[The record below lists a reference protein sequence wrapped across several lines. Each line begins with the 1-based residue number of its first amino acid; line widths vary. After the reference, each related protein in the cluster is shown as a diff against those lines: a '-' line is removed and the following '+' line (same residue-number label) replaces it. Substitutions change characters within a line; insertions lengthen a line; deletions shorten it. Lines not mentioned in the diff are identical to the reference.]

1 MSGQA
6 QGTVPT
12 NKIMDLYQA
21 EILEHYH
28 NPHNSGKLTNPTHER
43 CANNP
48 TCGDKICTTIAVIN
62 DHINDI
68 NFEGVGCAI
77 SQASASMITDKIK
90 GESVKYVL
98 SLTKDD
104 IIEMLGIEIGI
115 GRIRCALLGIETIQ
129 KALEF
134 GKIKNQ

>member
-1 MSGQA
+1 
-6 QGTVPT
+6 
-12 NKIMDLYQA
+12 MDLYQE

-28 NPHNSGKLTNPTHER
+28 NPHNRGVLDKPTHQR

-48 TCGDKICTTIAVIN
+48 TCGDKICVTIVVIN

-68 NFEGVGCAI
+68 NFEGEGCAI
-77 SQASASMITDKIK
+77 SQAATSMITDEIK
-90 GESVKYVL
+90 GKSVQETL
-98 SLTKDD
+98 DITKDD
-104 IIEMLGIEIGI
+104 IIEMLGVEIGI

-134 GKIKNQ
+134 GKVEK